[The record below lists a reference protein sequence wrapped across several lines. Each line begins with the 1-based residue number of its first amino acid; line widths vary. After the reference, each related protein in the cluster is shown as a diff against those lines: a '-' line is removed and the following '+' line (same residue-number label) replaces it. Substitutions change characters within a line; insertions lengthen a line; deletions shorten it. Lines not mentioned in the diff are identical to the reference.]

1 MSMRTYGI
9 STYGLYIIDRDLEDY
24 VNKHEIDECDVA
36 EDAGMEWYND
46 ADGEA
51 VPLFKGNA
59 FYVDESF
66 FIAPADRFPTLF
78 EAAYDSKEDVLR
90 ELKERFE
97 KYLPENFDY
106 EGRFVHY
113 IGTIFG

>member
-9 STYGLYIIDRDLEDY
+9 STYGLYITYKDLEDY

-36 EDAGMEWYND
+36 EDAGMEQYSD

-78 EAAYDSKEDVLR
+78 EAAYDGKEDVLR